1 MTADLVFYVAA
12 VFVAA
17 GAVKGITGLGLP
29 TVGVSLLGLAMPPA
43 TAATLLVLPSLATN
57 VAQCAGRHG
66 RSLLRRFGL
75 LWLFIALGCL
85 FTPVPTVGRSAG
97 FARMA
102 LAVLLIL
109 YGLWG
114 LLRAKLPHPGAW
126 EKRLSPFIGYAGGV
140 MTVATGVF
148 MIPVSPW
155 LQALRLK
162 KDEMVQALGIT
173 FTVCT
178 LGLAVRLGMDR
189 VPLLQFGLPGAVAL
203 AAAFAGMAIGAR
215 VRRRW
220 DQQTFSR
227 AMFAVFVVIGVLMLA
242 KQA

>member
-1 MTADLVFYVAA
+1 MATHLVLYVAA
-12 VFVAA
+12 VFVVA

-43 TAATLLVLPSLATN
+43 AAAALLVLPSLATN
-57 VAQCAGRHG
+57 VAQCAGPHA

-75 LWLFIALGCL
+75 LWLFIAIGCL
-85 FTPVPTVGRSAG
+85 FTPMPTIGRSVG
-97 FARMA
+97 FARMGLA
-102 LAVLLIL
+102 LLLIV

-114 LLRAKLPHPGAW
+114 LARARLPHPGAW
-126 EKRLSPFIGYAGGV
+126 EKRLSPFVGYASGV

-148 MIPVSPW
+148 MIPVSPY
-155 LQALRLK
+155 LQSLRLD

-173 FTVCT
+173 FTICT

-189 VPLLQFGLPGAVAL
+189 VPLLQFGLSGIVAL
-203 AAAFAGMAIGAR
+203 AGAFAGMALGTR

-220 DQQTFSR
+220 DQQTFTR
-227 AMFAVFVVIGVLMLA
+227 AMFAVFIALGVLMIA
-242 KQA
+242 REV